1 MLKLDKLAKEQ
12 ILFSVLFYVLEVF
25 FFNDFMEVKVLT
37 LGWNVENP
45 RGLQDFGEESVYYE
59 KWQ

>member
-12 ILFSVLFYVLEVF
+12 ILFSILFYVLEVF
-25 FFNDFMEVKVLT
+25 FYDFMEVEVLT
-37 LGWNVENP
+37 LRWNVENP